1 MRYVE
6 LHARSAFS
14 FLEGAS
20 VPEAMV
26 YACARQQIPAIAV
39 LDRNGFCGSPR
50 VHLTGK
56 SNDIKAHVGVEL
68 SVGKTPTSQSSYYSL
83 LVENRIGYQN
93 LCRLIT
99 KTKLRT
105 NKNRPTAAT
114 LEELEEH
121 AEGLICLTGDEDG
134 PLAQALKS
142 GSKDEARRLLDQL
155 QSMFGRNNVYVELQR
170 HFRPEQEYRNH
181 VAIELAREFNLPLL
195 ATNGVLYATP
205 DDRQVLDALTC
216 VKHKCTLDEA
226 GDRLQI
232 NSERYIRRSEEMVRL
247 FADLPE
253 AIANTSELSSRLG
266 FTLENLGYK
275 FPTYQAPAGE
285 TQISLLRAQV
295 QRGAQDRY
303 RPVTDRVR

>member
-6 LHARSAFS
+6 LHARSTFS

-26 YACARQQIPAIAV
+26 YACVRQQIPAIAV
-39 LDRNGFCGSPR
+39 LDRNGLYGAPR

-56 SNDIKAHVGVEL
+56 SNGIKSHVGAEL
-68 SVGKTPTSQSSYYSL
+68 SIGETASRSSYYPL
-83 LVENRIGYQN
+83 LVENRVGYQN

-105 NKNRPTAAT
+105 NKNKPAAAT

-134 PLAQALKS
+134 SLAQALKS
-142 GSKDEARRLLDQL
+142 GDKDEARQLLDRL
-155 QSMFGRNNVYVELQR
+155 QSIFGHNSVYAELQR

-181 VAIELAREFNLPLL
+181 AAIELAQEFKLPLL

-205 DDRQVLDALTC
+205 DERQVLDALTC

-232 NSERYIRRSEEMVRL
+232 NSERHIRRSEEMMRL

-253 AIANTSELSSRLG
+253 AIANTSELSS
-266 FTLENLGYK
+266 
-275 FPTYQAPAGE
+275 
-285 TQISLLRAQV
+285 
-295 QRGAQDRY
+295 
-303 RPVTDRVR
+303 